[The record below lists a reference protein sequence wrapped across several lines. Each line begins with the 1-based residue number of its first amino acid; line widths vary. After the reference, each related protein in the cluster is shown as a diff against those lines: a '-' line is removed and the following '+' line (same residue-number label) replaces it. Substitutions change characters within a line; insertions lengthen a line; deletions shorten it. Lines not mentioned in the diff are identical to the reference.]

1 MRHVTAAPAPSHRGA
16 VPTFGEPTRAS
27 SCVDLADLCSRFR
40 AAMLIKVAQPR
51 AQVRHVPACA
61 CTTRAPFEL
70 PRRTCRV
77 GEPAR
82 HCIPSTPAGSLR
94 TRYPLGTRW
103 SQLVGPMLRRWGVKV
118 RGMRFAGASLGPSP
132 GGSAAIF
139 ERPSQTDKPESHC
152 TTRDATAR
160 RRRRPAGRAARCG

>member
-1 MRHVTAAPAPSHRGA
+1 MRHGTAAPASSHRGA
-16 VPTFGEPTRAS
+16 VPTFGEPSRAS

-82 HCIPSTPAGSLR
+82 HCIPSTPAGSPR
-94 TRYPLGTRW
+94 TRSSLGTRW

-118 RGMRFAGASLGPSP
+118 RGMRFVGAALGRNTLRRLRAPNAQVKRTTAP
-132 GGSAAIF
+132 CVNIF
-139 ERPSQTDKPESHC
+139 VCFISFASFPE
-152 TTRDATAR
+152 TR
-160 RRRRPAGRAARCG
+160 RR